1 MLFLSMDNGFAQL
14 RRALLEHIEQGRMY
28 YDDLSTYTILH
39 LKADPSK
46 GYWFTN
52 TSTMAAMFHKRS
64 EWIRESL
71 DRLESNSYIKRF
83 SRPGQRTLYAVLINK
98 FFLTLGPRCG
108 YYINAI
114 ETKNYDDPILYLP
127 EVDPRSTRGGPE
139 VDPRSNKPKYRKID
153 YRLET
158 IDKTRP
164 QTSRALPTASQP
176 KPQQKDGTEQR
187 RRVLHRDRR
196 LEREAIVRAEV
207 MVGTGPELQR
217 TAPPAPSSELVP
229 PPAEFLEQL
238 RALTKKVG
246 SL

>member
-1 MLFLSMDNGFAQL
+1 
-14 RRALLEHIEQGRMY
+14 
-28 YDDLSTYTILH
+28 
-39 LKADPSK
+39 
-46 GYWFTN
+46 
-52 TSTMAAMFHKRS
+52 MAAMFHKRS

-127 EVDPRSTRGGPE
+127 EVDPRSTRGRPE

-164 QTSRALPTASQP
+164 QTSRALPPSTRGTAKP
-176 KPQQKDGTEQR
+176 KQTETEQR
-187 RRVLHRDRR
+187 QRVLHRDRR
-196 LEREAIVRAEV
+196 LEREAIVRAEL

-217 TAPPAPSSELVP
+217 TAPPTASPELIP
-229 PPAEFLEQL
+229 PPPEFLEQL
-238 RALTKKVG
+238 RALSKKVG